1 MKILNKLT
9 IKHLTLNKKRTIA
22 TIFGICLST
31 ALMVGIG
38 LIFSSI
44 RENQI
49 RTSIHDDGR
58 YMIKLNDVD
67 SSKLNILDNSSDIK
81 DYYLYH
87 HIGYSKLD
95 KPTNDNKPYID
106 VIGAD
111 ENFLKELTLL
121 EGRLPKTDDEVIVSK
136 SLITE
141 GSYKVKIGDVITLN
155 VGDYSIFMEDDIS
168 VETKQYT
175 VVGICEKYATENFS
189 SIGYQI
195 YSLNDFKQS
204 SPVTVFINLNKPKNA
219 YKLGTSLVSDLGI
232 EEENVIYNNYL
243 LSMYGAS
250 RYDNIMKTIMS
261 ILGIILSLI
270 SIGCIMVI
278 YNSFAISVMERKKQF
293 GLFASIGTTKKQ
305 LRHTVYFEALVVGI
319 IGIVLGIIGA
329 YIGIGVVIYII
340 NQLLPNAFSVELTLA
355 TYPLFVIIPLVFICI
370 TIFISALLPS
380 RSASRTSPISAIK
393 QNDDIKISGRKVK
406 TRKWVTKLFGIEG
419 DIALKN
425 IKRNKKKYRITIISL
440 FISIVLFISFSSL
453 LKFGMIGTNDYLDM
467 PDYNF
472 YVNTRNDNDDIL
484 KEIRKHYQ
492 VEKSMI
498 IEGYEYTLSKVD
510 VSMLTDKTAS
520 DDSDVSDSNL
530 STRILALSNEDYNN
544 LLKYYHAEDGTSFI
558 INRFEMIDY
567 KNNSRKKNIGKIF
580 NNNFD
585 GKITLDNHD
594 ESEFLLDNI
603 MLIDEVPFG
612 ITVNQNV
619 SYIVLFVLTNEE
631 KFEEIRKAYYGENVY
646 VTYEDDMGLY
656 IYASKYDDLDKQLK
670 DMEDNGSIY
679 YENIEEYVRT
689 YKNVQLVIKILLYG
703 FISLVT
709 LIGVTSVF
717 NTINTSINL
726 RRKEFAVLRSI
737 GLSPRGFNKMLYF
750 ESIFFGL
757 KSLLYSIPVSIGVS
771 YLIYR
776 SINGMVS
783 SSFTLPLEY
792 ILIAVI
798 GVFIIVLLTMLYSS
812 RKIKHEN
819 ILDAIREE
827 NI

>member
-9 IKHLTLNKKRTIA
+9 IKHLTLNKKRTIT
-22 TIFGICLST
+22 TIIGICLST

-38 LIFSSI
+38 LIFSSV
-44 RENQI
+44 RENSI
-49 RTSIHDDGR
+49 KTSIHDDGR
-58 YMIKLNDVD
+58 FMIKLIDVD
-67 SSKLNILDNSSDIK
+67 SNKLPILDNSSDVK
-81 DYYLYH
+81 DYYYYKHL
-87 HIGYSKLD
+87 GYSKLD
-95 KPTNDNKPYID
+95 KPTNENKPYID

-111 ENFLKELTLL
+111 ENFLKELNLL
-121 EGRLPKTDDEVIVSK
+121 EGRLPKTKTEVVISK

-141 GSYKVKIGDVITLN
+141 GNYNVKIGDVITLN
-155 VGDYSIFMEDDIS
+155 IGDYSTLMEDTLEE
-168 VETKQYT
+168 ETKQYT
-175 VVGICEKYATENFS
+175 VVGICEKYVIETFS

-195 YSLNDFKQS
+195 YSLGDFKQNTL
-204 SPVTVFINLNKPKNA
+204 VTAAFINLNKPKDA
-219 YKLGTSLVSDLGI
+219 YKLGKSFASIFEID
-232 EEENVIYNNYL
+232 EENIIYNNYL

-250 RYDNIMKTIMS
+250 KYDNIMKAMMN
-261 ILGIILSLI
+261 ILGIILSLV

-319 IGIVLGIIGA
+319 IGIILGIMGA
-329 YIGIGVVIYII
+329 YVGIGVVIYII
-340 NQLLPNAFSVELTLA
+340 NQLLPNAFSVELSLA
-355 TYPLFVIIPLVFICI
+355 TYPLFVIIPLIFICL
-370 TIFISALLPS
+370 TIFISAILPS
-380 RSASRTSPISAIK
+380 RSASRVSPISAIK
-393 QNDDIKISGRKVK
+393 QNDDIKISSKKVR

-425 IKRNKKKYRITIISL
+425 IKRNKKKYRITIVSL

-453 LKFGMIGTNDYLDM
+453 LKFGMSGTDEYLEL

-472 YVNTRNDNDDIL
+472 YVTLVNDDNSKL
-484 KEIRKHYQ
+484 EEIRKHYQ
-492 VEKSMI
+492 AQKSMI
-498 IEGYEYTLSKVD
+498 IENEDSLESK
-510 VSMLTDKTAS
+510 L
-520 DDSDVSDSNL
+520 DSNTITDNYKDVYNYDGVDL
-530 STRILALSNEDYNN
+530 IASIVALSDEDYNN
-544 LLKYYHAEDGTSFI
+544 LINKYHVKDGTSFI
-558 INRFEMIDY
+558 INRFEKMSY
-567 KNNSRKKNIGKIF
+567 KNNSRKKYSGKIF
-580 NNNFD
+580 NDNFN
-585 GKITLDNHD
+585 GIITFYNYD
-594 ESEFLLDNI
+594 ENEFSVDNI
-603 MLIDEVPFG
+603 ILIDEVPFG
-612 ITVNQNV
+612 IDLRDYCNYIILTSV
-619 SYIVLFVLTNEE
+619 S
-631 KFEEIRKAYYGENVY
+631 KFEEIRKNNYGENDY
-646 VTYEDDMGLY
+646 DRHEDKRLFL
-656 IYASKYDDLDKQLK
+656 YASKYDDLDKQLQSMK
-670 DMEDNGSIY
+670 DNGNIY
-679 YENIEEYVRT
+679 YGNIEEAVRT
-689 YKNVQLVIKILLYG
+689 FKNVQLVIKILLYG

-771 YLIYR
+771 FLIYR
-776 SINGMVS
+776 SIDNIVEG
-783 SSFTLPLEY
+783 SFALPLEY

-812 RKIKHEN
+812 RKIKREN